1 MQKLL
6 FIVYCTLLSLLIY
19 GCNIEAAAWE
29 DRIDIRHDFNVEKVL
44 RFLHESRQKVT
55 NLQSKSVPGFKED
68 NSCSCHNY
76 SCECCLHAEVK
87 RIYLNDTVCIKISY
101 LPDELGM
108 EIDLILDGRV
118 LFKRKISVKNPPPI
132 CAEIPYV
139 HKLASLCIRVFNI
152 SLDQN
157 RLFAC
162 MGLEVELD
170 FVIIK
175 EYLLGCFHIPPAL
188 YESHHKTNKYFS
200 FRNRALPLPEFK
212 LRDPDVNRKP
222 SYIKLN

>member
-1 MQKLL
+1 MKITFFFYLKSNEESIDIDDAFKVSIL
-6 FIVYCTLLSLLIY
+6 IYLLI
-19 GCNIEAAAWE
+19 
-29 DRIDIRHDFNVEKVL
+29 
-44 RFLHESRQKVT
+44 ST
-55 NLQSKSVPGFKED
+55 
-68 NSCSCHNY
+68 
-76 SCECCLHAEVK
+76 
-87 RIYLNDTVCIKISY
+87 
-101 LPDELGM
+101 
-108 EIDLILDGRV
+108 
-118 LFKRKISVKNPPPI
+118 VKNPPPI